1 MGVTGLLWLL
11 LSYGYVLY
19 EASGLISEGS
29 ELLLLIPKF
38 AGLVGSVV
46 LPLLGAV
53 PDGAIILFSG
63 LGSLETA
70 QETLSVGVGALAG
83 STIMLLTIPFC
94 LSVAGGRV
102 NLGLDGKPNYLGKPK
117 LSPQSTF
124 RGELKETGVTL
135 TAAVQKGGIIM
146 IITTAPYLLIQGP
159 AWYHY
164 FFVAP
169 ADPDTNLATLEHSWA
184 LAGLIV
190 CAIGLVWYLHL
201 QVKLSE
207 EHQDH
212 NKRMAVLKKQLQKGA
227 VSLSGAVA
235 AEVKQQE
242 MIDQAGTG
250 GGSYQAVDTTGD
262 GHVPSPEVK
271 KLLTSLLAD
280 SFHSYDTDKNGN
292 LDRNEVYV
300 FFRDFN
306 ESITEA
312 EMHKLFTQVDT
323 DGSGDVNL
331 EEFIGIAYMLIKAQ
345 DEKEKQD
352 GARPTPKQGD
362 PNDGLRKS
370 MAETAFNESEEE
382 EETVPEEFT
391 SLPPDKQQAAI
402 QQKAFLMLAAGTVL
416 VVLFSDPMVDVLSAI
431 ATRANLPPFY
441 VSFILAP
448 LASNASEILA
458 SQYYASK
465 KTRKTITVSLTTLE
479 GAASINNTFCLA
491 IFMGLIYFRGLTWS
505 YSAETL
511 AILLTQIVVGFLV
524 QRPKMT
530 MGGGLFLCSIFPLS
544 IALVAA
550 LEALGFD

>member
-1 MGVTGLLWLL
+1 MLWLL

-117 LSPQSTF
+117 LSPQATF
-124 RGELKETGVTL
+124 RQELEQTGVTL
-135 TAAVQKGGIIM
+135 TDAVQKGGIIM

-169 ADPDTNLATLEHSWA
+169 AEPSTNLATLEHSWA

-190 CAIGLVWYLHL
+190 CAVGLVWYLHL

-212 NKRMAVLKKQLQKGA
+212 DKRMAVLKKQLKKGA

-242 MIDQAGTG
+242 KMDQLGG
-250 GGSYQAVDTTGD
+250 GGSYQAVDTAQD
-262 GHVPSPEVK
+262 SHIPSPEVK
-271 KLLTSLLAD
+271 KLLTQLLSD
-280 SFHSYDTDKNGN
+280 SFHAYDTDNN
-292 LDRNEVYV
+292 NSLDRNEVYV

-306 ESITEA
+306 EAITEA
-312 EMHKLFTQVDT
+312 EMDKLFTQVDT

-345 DEKEKQD
+345 DEKDKQD
-352 GARPTPKQGD
+352 GAASAKQD
-362 PNDGLRKS
+362 DQNDGLRKS
-370 MAETAFNESEEE
+370 MVETAFNESEEE

-402 QQKAFLMLAAGTVL
+402 QKKAFLMLAAGTVL

-465 KTRKTITVSLTTLE
+465 KTRKTITVSLSTLE
-479 GAASINNTFCLA
+479 GAASVNNTFCLA

-511 AILLTQIVVGFLV
+511 AILVTQVVVGVLV

-530 MGGGLFLCSIFPLS
+530 MGGGLFVCSIFPLS
-544 IALVAA
+544 IALVAV
-550 LEALGFD
+550 LEAFGFD